1 MRHSFL
7 AVTAA
12 ALALSGCVAAV
23 PVAPTPVPTAPIV
36 VAPPAPSVASGSR
49 AAATRVVNIEM
60 AKRLPGRNVAPYTS
74 CVLDNATDAEI
85 ADLSTLSGQAS
96 AADAVANIVRRSGTT
111 ACIGRVAVA

>member
-36 VAPPAPSVASGSR
+36 VAQTTVERSRPRCSGVARSVA
-49 AAATRVVNIEM
+49 A
-60 AKRLPGRNVAPYTS
+60 
-74 CVLDNATDAEI
+74 
-85 ADLSTLSGQAS
+85 
-96 AADAVANIVRRSGTT
+96 
-111 ACIGRVAVA
+111 